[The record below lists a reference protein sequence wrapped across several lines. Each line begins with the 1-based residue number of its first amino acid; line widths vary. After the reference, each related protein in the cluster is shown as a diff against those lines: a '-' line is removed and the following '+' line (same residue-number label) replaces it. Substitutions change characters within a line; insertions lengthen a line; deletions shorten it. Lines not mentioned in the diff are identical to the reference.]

1 MQERVVTPLGPVLIT
16 LSGGDEGVRIEQ
28 GEASRTIRDGTLV
41 DTSLV
46 EIVFVRPAK
55 ELTVTLSFD
64 GEGDPESGENLE
76 CITFDLAGG
85 RLSVATRDSEW
96 LTQRGF
102 QTDWASYGPS
112 SLRLDLQQTLPD
124 ARLPIAL
131 AWRLGSPSSWP
142 SDDISTWLAAD
153 SALPFRNT
161 AS

>member
-1 MQERVVTPLGPVLIT
+1 MEERIVTPLGPVLIT
-16 LSGGDEGVRIEQ
+16 LSGDDEGVRIEQ
-28 GEASRTIRDGTLV
+28 GEASRTMRDGTPV

-46 EIVFVRPAK
+46 EIVFVHPVK

-64 GEGDPESGENLE
+64 GEGGPESGENLE

-85 RLSVATRDSEW
+85 RLSIATRDSEW

-102 QTDWASYGPS
+102 QTDWASYGAS
-112 SLRLDLQQTLPD
+112 SLRLDLQHTLPN

-142 SDDISTWLAAD
+142 SDDIATWFAVDL
-153 SALPFRNT
+153 ALPN
-161 AS
+161 